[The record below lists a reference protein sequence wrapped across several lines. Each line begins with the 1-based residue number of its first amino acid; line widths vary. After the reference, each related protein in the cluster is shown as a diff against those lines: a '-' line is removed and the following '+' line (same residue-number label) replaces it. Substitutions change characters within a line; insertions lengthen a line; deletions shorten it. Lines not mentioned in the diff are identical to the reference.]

1 MGNSLQKASIQNIT
15 NSQGDDP
22 TTTRTGG
29 GSTGRQQIIPN
40 QHLFLAGGSVN
51 QPLLNNSLYY
61 KQHNHPVVQ
70 QKHSD
75 KVT

>member
-40 QHLFLAGGSVN
+40 QHLFLAGEV
-51 QPLLNNSLYY
+51 
-61 KQHNHPVVQ
+61 
-70 QKHSD
+70 
-75 KVT
+75 